1 MEPFGN
7 KIEENGMSYY
17 VLSPSQYLFK
27 ATKQAGILSLQP
39 GQLSFFG
46 VKNMSPGYIED
57 YEEEYGVIFEF
68 VTTREYKLLA
78 LDDQATQEKLYETAP
93 PSIQD
98 ILERNYGFETGVR
111 DSQSDPDRDLSM
123 YLCKQGYDGY
133 AIQSMR
139 TDMGGTF
146 HPEFM
151 ICDVGGIQYV
161 GQITPPNRAQR
172 IIDEAKMRRISDQTM
187 LNRKKGRLSFSPAAT
202 TSPLQRVKSN
212 SLFEDDENVS
222 PPNAYR
228 SPMSPPRSFAHSSS
242 LFGSDDDDDDD
253 TTTSRFGFGGKR
265 RRRKRTMKKAKHYR
279 KKGTTK
285 KRKRVKRVKRRM

>member
-17 VLSPSQYLFK
+17 VLTPSQYLFK

-187 LNRKKGRLSFSPAAT
+187 LNRKKGSLSFSPAAT
-202 TSPLQRVKSN
+202 QMGSPVQRMR
-212 SLFEDDENVS
+212 
-222 PPNAYR
+222 PG
-228 SPMSPPRSFAHSSS
+228 S
-242 LFGSDDDDDDD
+242 LFGNDEFDDEEKSES
-253 TTTSRFGFGGKR
+253 TISRSLFGGRK
-265 RRRKRTMKKAKHYR
+265 KRTMKRAKHYR

-285 KRKRVKRVKRRM
+285 KRKRVKRVKRVKRRM

>member
-1 MEPFGN
+1 MDDPFGN

-17 VLSPSQYLFK
+17 VLPPSLFLFK
-27 ATKQAGILSLQP
+27 ATKQPGSLSLQP

-78 LDDQATQEKLYETAP
+78 LDDHATQEKLYEAAP

-111 DSQSDPDRDLSM
+111 DSQSDPDRELSM
-123 YLCKQGYDGY
+123 YLCKQGYEGY

-161 GQITPPNRAQR
+161 NQITPPSRAKR
-172 IIDEAKMRRISDQTM
+172 IIDAAKMRRISDQTM
-187 LNRKKGRLSFSPAAT
+187 LNRKKGRLSFSPAET

-212 SLFEDDENVS
+212 SLFGDDEIVS
-222 PPNAYR
+222 PSNAYR

-242 LFGSDDDDDDD
+242 LFGSDDDDDND
-253 TTTSRFGFGGKR
+253 TTASRFGFGGKKR
-265 RRRKRTMKKAKHYR
+265 RKKRTMKKANHYR
-279 KKGTTK
+279 KKRTTK
-285 KRKRVKRVKRRM
+285 KRKRVKRRM